1 VAAFTFQFKPRRSI
15 FVRGPL
21 PELFLAELFHDA
33 IPTAL
38 SNPDYAK
45 IAGPIVQL
53 RQTSLIPTM
62 HWTVEWT
69 LRGLLIGA
77 SILTD
82 ANRWPSMPF
91 IVRAFLSSHYHY
103 TGWRIS
109 IWLSTNRYIRPL
121 AESFINRSVRFAL
134 GMLRIFAAL
143 ISTTWELTGQA
154 ISIVRQFRGLL
165 KAFSRAAILM
175 RTDTPTAPPIKRPPS
190 TYQYWSIT
198 ADREI
203 RLLELSAGDKDAP
216 LRGRII
222 HTPLDE
228 APPYIALSYCWKDD
242 SVPDTYARLHIS
254 SSEYLEITENLARA
268 LRAARDDKEPQLLW
282 VDQVCIDQEHNPQEK
297 SRQVALMGSIYQQSK
312 LVRVWLGDEAQ
323 DGQTKKAFR
332 LAEQVA
338 ASTRETDIFTQ
349 PEFLAFM
356 SEQTCKQ
363 YKIPSLL
370 EAADDYIALMDLL
383 DRPWFRRSWIVQEAT
398 LGVAV
403 VFCGSN
409 KMMFSDLSQALCC
422 CISSLAVPPLFSNPR
437 GSMGFMAMT
446 RAIVSLRRDEGR
458 PSRSLID
465 VLAQHR
471 CCEATNPEDKVFAFL
486 NIAGDAE
493 EMGMRPDYTLSSREV
508 FVRTT
513 VAMLRYY
520 KHLDVLSAA
529 HPHLSLIGADPGGA
543 RPAMDLPSW
552 VTDWNFP
559 GLSASLRGRGIY
571 GEEFGRYASSGR
583 SEPQV
588 DFTAVEKQEDRI
600 GLRGFALDDIV
611 EIGDVFSEP
620 YILDRYNAHRVY
632 TQWER
637 MCNARSR
644 TTYWPT
650 GEDMLAAYASTLTC
664 GGEKV
669 LSDAIQSINKEVQ
682 PVWNVEVPGK
692 PRPED
697 DTFAAQYLN
706 HFITLRTGAI
716 ATSLGFHW
724 LGIPLLSLLV
734 TMLIITPILVVVDI
748 MSHLLLGRRLA
759 AVRASAVFTKRL
771 GVSVMGR
778 RFVRTRKGYIGLANG
793 RVGCGDYVALL
804 AGGKVPLVIRDSG
817 KREGS
822 EKFWELVG
830 DAYVHGCMFGEAFD
844 EKACGTVWLV

>member
-1 VAAFTFQFKPRRSI
+1 
-15 FVRGPL
+15 
-21 PELFLAELFHDA
+21 
-33 IPTAL
+33 
-38 SNPDYAK
+38 
-45 IAGPIVQL
+45 
-53 RQTSLIPTM
+53 M

-82 ANRWPSMPF
+82 ADRWPSMPF
-91 IVRAFLSSHYHY
+91 LVRAFLSSHYHY

-109 IWLSTNRYIRPL
+109 IWLSTNRYFRPL
-121 AESFINRSVRFAL
+121 AEFFINKSVRFAL
-134 GMLRIFAAL
+134 DMFQVFAAP
-143 ISTTWELTGQA
+143 ISTIWELTGQV
-154 ISIVRQFRGLL
+154 ISI
-165 KAFSRAAILM
+165 
-175 RTDTPTAPPIKRPPS
+175 TDAPTAPPIKRPPS

-222 HTPLDE
+222 HIPLDE
-228 APPYIALSYCWKDD
+228 APPYVALSYCWKDD
-242 SVPDTYARLHIS
+242 S
-254 SSEYLEITENLARA
+254 
-268 LRAARDDKEPQLLW
+268 
-282 VDQVCIDQEHNPQEK
+282 VCIDQEHNPQEK
-297 SRQVALMGSIYQQSK
+297 SRQVALMGNIYQQSK
-312 LVRVWLGDEAQ
+312 MVRVWLGDEAQ
-323 DGQTKKAFR
+323 DGRTEKAFR

-338 ASTRETDIFTQ
+338 ASTRETDIITQ
-349 PEFLAFM
+349 PDFLAFM

-363 YKIPSLL
+363 YKMPSHL

-383 DRPWFRRSWIVQEAT
+383 DRPWFRRSWVVQEAA
-398 LGVAV
+398 LGIAV

-446 RAIVSLRRDEGR
+446 MAIVSLRRDEGR

-465 VLAQHR
+465 VSAQHR

-486 NIAGDAE
+486 NIADDAE
-493 EMGMRPDYTLSSREV
+493 EMGMRPDYTLSSLEV

-529 HPHLSLIGADPGGA
+529 HPHLNLIGVDPGGA

-552 VTDWNFP
+552 IADWNFP

-588 DFTAVEKQEDRI
+588 NFTAVKKQEDRI

-611 EIGDVFSEP
+611 EVGDVVSEP
-620 YILDRYNAHRVY
+620 YVLHRYNAHRVY

-644 TTYWPT
+644 TTYRPT
-650 GEDMLAAYASTLTC
+650 GEDMLVAYASILTC

-669 LSDAIQSINKEVQ
+669 LSDVIQSINKEVQ
-682 PVWNVEVPGK
+682 PVWNVEVPRT

-697 DTFAAQYLN
+697 NTFAAQYLK

-716 ATSLGFHW
+716 ATRLGVHW
-724 LGIPLLSLLV
+724 LGMPLLLLLV
-734 TMLIITPILVVVDI
+734 TMLIITPILVVVDLT
-748 MSHLLLGRRLA
+748 SHLLLGRRLSVA
-759 AVRASAVFTKRL
+759 RASAVFTKRL
-771 GVSVMGR
+771 CVSVIGR

-804 AGGKVPLVIRDSG
+804 AGGKVPLVIRDSCHDPG
-817 KREGS
+817 HDIGP
-822 EKFWELVG
+822 WLPT
-830 DAYVHGCMFGEAFD
+830 AA
-844 EKACGTVWLV
+844 KADQSDGPNRWNNRGQ